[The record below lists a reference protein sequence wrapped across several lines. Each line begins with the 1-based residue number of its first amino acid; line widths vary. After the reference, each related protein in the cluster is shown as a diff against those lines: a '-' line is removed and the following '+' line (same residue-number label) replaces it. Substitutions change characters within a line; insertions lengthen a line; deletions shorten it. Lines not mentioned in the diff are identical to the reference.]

1 MSNQSI
7 LTFLSLLFIQYNL
20 VGQEYAI
27 EKIPIELKS
36 RATAIVRHEFITL
49 DMRNETNII
58 ESVTRAITILNKAGE
73 THAELLLF
81 YDKSKSVKEVKGAV
95 YNELGIQMNK
105 FSLKDFKDYSATGQ
119 VSMYD
124 DIRVKHYQPS
134 ISVYPYTVVYSYEI
148 KHSQNLFIPYWR
160 PNYYSDLA
168 VEKSSYQFQCQPQ
181 QALRIKTENI
191 PAEAKIETT
200 DKSKTYIWTATNL
213 PARKDEPFSPI
224 EYAEGICVKVV
235 PEQFKYYKKEGQVN
249 DWEQFGKWVYDD
261 LLKDKKDLSQIAKNN
276 VRDIIK
282 SIESPKAKAKALYE
296 YMQSKTRYI
305 SIQVGIGGLEPF
317 PASYVER
324 LGYGDCKALVNYMQ
338 ALLDEADI
346 PSYYCI
352 VEAGN
357 TKMSLDTEFANAV
370 DGNHIILCIP
380 FEGDTTWLE
389 CTSQKQPFGFLGDF
403 TDDRLVLACTEE
415 GGKVLRTPKYNWT
428 QNLQIRNADLRV
440 QPDGTV
446 TGQIKTT
453 FSGAQFEN
461 HFSNVFKNPID
472 QNKTL
477 KEYYDVDN
485 IYFNKVNY
493 EISDTNGPVV
503 IEKLDINIKSY
514 VVKNGNNIIIHPN
527 IFNIS
532 RSIPESRNRK
542 NQLYINRGYT
552 DIDELTFE
560 LSEDIKGKIMPVNK
574 VLESPMGAY
583 NLAIKQE
590 NNRIHFYRKLEIKE
604 GLYAT
609 EDYQKYFDFMKE
621 VSASDK
627 GKYNLP
633 LAINE

>member
-1 MSNQSI
+1 MINRFVFT
-7 LTFLSLLFIQYNL
+7 LFSLLFVQFNL
-20 VGQEYAI
+20 LSQEYAI
-27 EKIPIELKS
+27 EKIPIELRS
-36 RATAIVRHEFITL
+36 RATAIIRHESINI
-49 DMRNETNII
+49 DMRNETNIV

-73 THAELLLF
+73 SHAELLLF
-81 YDKSKSVKEVKGAV
+81 YDKSKSIKGVKGAV
-95 YNELGIQMNK
+95 YNEFGIQMDK
-105 FSLKDFKDYSATGQ
+105 FSLKNFRDYSATGQ

-134 ISVYPYTVVYSYEI
+134 SIVYPYTVVYSYEI

-168 VEKSSYQFQCQPQ
+168 VEKSIYQVQCQPQ

-191 PAEAKIETT
+191 PSEVKVETT
-200 DKSKTYIWTATNL
+200 DKSKSYIWTATNL
-213 PARKDEPFSPI
+213 SARKDEPFSPI
-224 EYAEGICVKVV
+224 TYASEICVKVV
-235 PEQFKYYKKEGQVN
+235 PEHFKYYKKEGQVN
-249 DWEQFGKWVYDD
+249 DWKQFGKWIYDD
-261 LLKDKKDLSQIAKNN
+261 LLKDKKDLPQSAKNN

-282 SIESPKAKAKALYE
+282 DMSSPKEKAKALYE
-296 YMQSKTRYI
+296 YMQGKTRYI
-305 SIQVGIGGLEPF
+305 SIQIGIGGLEPF

-338 ALLDEADI
+338 ALLDEANI
-346 PSYYCI
+346 TSYYCI

-357 TKMSLDTEFANAV
+357 AKKSLDTEFANAV

-380 FEGDTTWLE
+380 FDSDTTWLE

-403 TDDRLVLACTEE
+403 TDDRLVLACTQE
-415 GGKVLRTPKYNWT
+415 GGKVLRTPKYNWA
-428 QNLQIRNADLRV
+428 QNLQIRNAALQV

-453 FSGAQFEN
+453 FSGAQFDN
-461 HFSNVFKNPID
+461 HFSNIFKNPVD

-493 EISDTNGPVV
+493 EISDADAPVV
-503 IEKLDINIKSY
+503 VEELDINIKSY
-514 VVKNGNNIIIHPN
+514 VVKSGNSIIIHPN

-532 RSIPESRNRK
+532 RAIPESRNRQ

-560 LSEDIKGKIMPVNK
+560 LSEEIKGKIMPVHK

-583 NLAIKQE
+583 SLAIKQE
-590 NNRIHFYRKLEIKE
+590 DNRIHFYRKLEIKE
-604 GLYAT
+604 GLYAS

-633 LAINE
+633 LAVNE

>member
-1 MSNQSI
+1 MNNRLI
-7 LTFLSLLFIQYNL
+7 LTFFLFLFIQFNL
-20 VGQEYAI
+20 LGQEYAI
-27 EKIPIELKS
+27 DRIPVELKS
-36 RATAIVRHEFITL
+36 RATAVVRHESINM
-49 DMRNETNII
+49 DMRNETNIV

-73 THAELLLF
+73 SHAELLLF
-81 YDKSKSVKEVKGAV
+81 YDKSKSIKEVKGAV
-95 YNELGIQMNK
+95 YNEFGIQTNK
-105 FSLKDFKDYSATGQ
+105 FNLKDFKDYSATGQ

-124 DIRVKHYQPS
+124 DVRVKHYQPS
-134 ISVYPYTVVYSYEI
+134 TLVYPYTIVYSYEI

-168 VEKSSYQFQCQPQ
+168 IEKSSYQFQCQPQ
-181 QALRIKTENI
+181 QVLRIKAENI
-191 PAEAKIETT
+191 PSEAKVETT
-200 DKSKTYIWTATNL
+200 DKSKIYIWTATNL
-213 PARKDEPFSPI
+213 SARKDEPFSPI
-224 EYAEGICVKVV
+224 KYAEEICVKVV
-235 PEQFKYYKKEGQVN
+235 PENFKYYKKGGLVN
-249 DWEQFGKWVYDD
+249 DWKQFGKWVYDD
-261 LLKDKKDLSQIAKNN
+261 LLKDKKDLPQAAKNN

-282 SIESPKAKAKALYE
+282 DIESPKAKAKALYE

-357 TKMSLDTEFANAV
+357 AKKSLDTEFANAV

-428 QNLQIRNADLRV
+428 QNQQIRNADLHV

-453 FSGAQFEN
+453 FSGAQFDN
-461 HFSNVFKNPID
+461 HFSNIFKNPVD

-493 EISDTNGPVV
+493 EISDADGPVV
-503 IEKLDINIKSY
+503 VEELDINIKSY
-514 VVKNGNNIIIHPN
+514 VVKSGNNIIIHPN

-532 RSIPESRNRK
+532 RTIPESRNRK

-552 DIDELTFE
+552 DVDELTFE
-560 LSEDIKGKIMPVNK
+560 LSEEIKGKIMPVHK

-583 NLAIKQE
+583 RLAIKQE
-590 NNRIHFYRKLEIKE
+590 DNRIHFYRKLEIKE
-604 GLYAT
+604 GLYAS

-633 LAINE
+633 LAVNE